1 MNRPPPRLSRTST
14 LFPYT
19 TLFRS
24 DRQPISPAS
33 SASIVPPSVAS
44 SATLPSK
51 TPYRSRSVPPSFY
64 GLAAFQTMRS
74 LGQTLQIVAFV
85 QCQRQLPS
93 AVIDDARLQ
102 DRKSTRLNSSH

>member
-1 MNRPPPRLSRTST
+1 MDAVPAVNPSSPLNSRPSSSPCLPPV
-14 LFPYT
+14 
-19 TLFRS
+19 

-74 LGQTLQIVAFV
+74 LGL
-85 QCQRQLPS
+85 L
-93 AVIDDARLQ
+93 
-102 DRKSTRLNSSH
+102 DRGELDPEGAELVDFLLGDLEIGRAHV